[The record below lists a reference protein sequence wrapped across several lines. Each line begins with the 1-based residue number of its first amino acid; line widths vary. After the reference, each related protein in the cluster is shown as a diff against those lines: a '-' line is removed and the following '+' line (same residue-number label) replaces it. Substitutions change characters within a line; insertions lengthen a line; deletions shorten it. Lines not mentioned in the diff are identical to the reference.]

1 MPRNRVLF
9 LLDVVVVVVVV
20 SGAVARVHKEYVCKN
35 MMIIQQYNNNLNK

>member
-9 LLDVVVVVVVV
+9 LLDVVVVVV

>member
-9 LLDVVVVVVVV
+9 LLDVVVVVVVVV

-35 MMIIQQYNNNLNK
+35 I

>member
-9 LLDVVVVVVVV
+9 LLDVVVVVVV